1 MNPDPKRD
9 TIDLATPHGTRAWL
23 LYDDDHWRPQFAEAL
38 ELQLDEMVEALAA
51 CFRRFRPMQHAAI
64 ASGNP
69 RVGWM
74 MALAQ
79 GVLDDLV
86 VSTKLLLVGK
96 LAASGNI
103 ARQAIEG
110 LAMAMLC
117 STEEPLVIEQDRKK
131 GPTRAVYWR
140 KVQGGDRRVQA
151 QHAVRQLRWNIDR
164 VPADATWISF
174 LEAGQKRFHG
184 VSHAGPVAMA
194 VRIPLSGTGPISFG
208 GHFDPEK
215 ESLYRLELIHR
226 TNLCRQLSMLMDLLP
241 STIPLAEADRTSVS

>member
-1 MNPDPKRD
+1 
-9 TIDLATPHGTRAWL
+9 
-23 LYDDDHWRPQFAEAL
+23 
-38 ELQLDEMVEALAA
+38 
-51 CFRRFRPMQHAAI
+51 
-64 ASGNP
+64 
-69 RVGWM
+69 
-74 MALAQ
+74 
-79 GVLDDLV
+79 
-86 VSTKLLLVGK
+86 
-96 LAASGNI
+96 
-103 ARQAIEG
+103 
-110 LAMAMLC
+110 
-117 STEEPLVIEQDRKK
+117 LVIEQDRKK

-151 QHAVRQLRWNIDR
+151 QHAVRQLRWNIDP

-174 LEAGQKRFHG
+174 SEAGQKRFHG

-241 STIPLAEADRTSVS
+241 STIPWPRPTARACHEPARAASSASNRRRRSRRRCSTT